1 MAQTEQKTSNE
12 LAEERTELAGQR
24 TEQANIRTDLAVE
37 RSVMAANRTLMAWVR
52 TALSMI
58 GFGFTIY
65 KVLLGVSQE
74 NVKVMSARSPRQIGM
89 FLIILGTV
97 SMILGTI
104 EYMHTMRHLNKLSKR
119 DYKPWN
125 YASVAGFAVGLL
137 GAVLIAS
144 FLMNR
149 DIF

>member
-1 MAQTEQKTSNE
+1 MAEQKTSNE